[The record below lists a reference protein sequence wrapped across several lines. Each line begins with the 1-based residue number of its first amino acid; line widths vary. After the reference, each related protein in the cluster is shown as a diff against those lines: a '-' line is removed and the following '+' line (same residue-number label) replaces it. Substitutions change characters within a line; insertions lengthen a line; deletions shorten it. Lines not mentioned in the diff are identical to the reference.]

1 MLQLKNINIK
11 LKKNGNFLFENLNY
25 TLQRGVKCAVIGEE
39 GDGKS
44 TLLKFIYDPQSVSEY
59 CEVSGQAI
67 KDGASA
73 YLPQFLDGKELNKT
87 VMEYL
92 DGVAVYENMRLL
104 KNMKLSQD
112 IVFSEQKLN
121 TLSGGER
128 IKLRLFKLLC
138 KNPDILL
145 LDEPSNDIDY
155 SSLIWLKDFLKNCK
169 LSVLFVSHDRLLLE
183 DIAENVIHVE
193 QLIKKTRSKVTVF
206 QGGYSEYLSYSE
218 SNLNRQT
225 QIALK
230 QREEYDKRYKR
241 WQQIYERVNHEQKSI
256 SRNDPHGGRL
266 LKKKMK
272 SVISQKERFEK
283 DKENFIEIPD
293 RENAII
299 TFFPYDITVSNGKIV
314 LDFKEDKLNAGEK
327 ILAEN
332 IELKVV
338 GNAKIAIIGENGT
351 GKTTLLKRIWQ
362 VLKKRNDI
370 KCSYMPQEYSEAIDF
385 NATPLEYLSPF
396 GENISLIRQHLGN
409 LNFKADEMIS
419 KTGNLSGGQQ
429 AKIIYLKMVLD
440 KSSVLLL
447 DEPTRNFSPMSA
459 PVVCNALK
467 NFGGAIISVSHDLK
481 YVEEVCDKVYI
492 LKDKR
497 LTEL

>member
-183 DIAENVIHVE
+183 DVSENVIHVE

-206 QGGYSEYLSYSE
+206 QGGYSDYLSYSE

-293 RENAII
+293 RENTII
-299 TFFPYDITVSNGKIV
+299 TFFPYDITVPNGKIV

-396 GENISLIRQHLGN
+396 GENISLIRQYLGN

-440 KSSVLLL
+440 KSNVLLL

-459 PVVCNALK
+459 PVVCSALK

-492 LKDKR
+492 FKDKR

>member
-1 MLQLKNINIK
+1 MLQLKNIDIK

-183 DIAENVIHVE
+183 DVSENVIHVE

-206 QGGYSEYLSYSE
+206 QGGYSDYLSYSE

-293 RENAII
+293 RENTII
-299 TFFPYDITVSNGKIV
+299 TFFPYDITVPNGKIV

-351 GKTTLLKRIWQ
+351 GKTTLLKRIWE

-396 GENISLIRQHLGN
+396 GENISLIRQYLGN

-440 KSSVLLL
+440 KSNVLLL
-447 DEPTRNFSPMSA
+447 DEPTRNFSPTSA

-492 LKDKR
+492 FKDKR

>member
-183 DIAENVIHVE
+183 DVSENVIHVE

-206 QGGYSEYLSYSE
+206 QGGYSDYLSYSE

-293 RENAII
+293 RENTII
-299 TFFPYDITVSNGKIV
+299 TFFPYDITVPNGKIV

-351 GKTTLLKRIWQ
+351 GKTTLLKRIWE

-396 GENISLIRQHLGN
+396 GENISLIRQYLGN

-440 KSSVLLL
+440 KSNVLLL
-447 DEPTRNFSPMSA
+447 DEPTRNFSPTSA

>member
-1 MLQLKNINIK
+1 MLQLKNIDIK

-183 DIAENVIHVE
+183 DVSENVIHVE

-206 QGGYSEYLSYSE
+206 QGGYSDYLSYSE

-293 RENAII
+293 RENTII
-299 TFFPYDITVSNGKIV
+299 TFFPYDITVPNGKIV

-351 GKTTLLKRIWQ
+351 GKTTLLKRIWE

-396 GENISLIRQHLGN
+396 GENISLIRQYLGN

-440 KSSVLLL
+440 KSNVLLL
-447 DEPTRNFSPMSA
+447 DEPTRNFSPTSA

>member
-193 QLIKKTRSKVTVF
+193 QLIKKTRNKVTVF
-206 QGGYSEYLSYSE
+206 QGGYSDYLSYSE

-293 RENAII
+293 RENTII
-299 TFFPYDITVSNGKIV
+299 TFFPYDITVPNGKIV

-351 GKTTLLKRIWQ
+351 GKTTLLKRIWE

-396 GENISLIRQHLGN
+396 GENISLIRQYLGN

-440 KSSVLLL
+440 KSNVLLL
-447 DEPTRNFSPMSA
+447 DEPTRNFSPTSA

>member
-1 MLQLKNINIK
+1 MLQLKNIDIK
-11 LKKNGNFLFENLNY
+11 LKKNGNFLFENLHY

-183 DIAENVIHVE
+183 DVAENVIHVE

-299 TFFPYDITVSNGKIV
+299 TFFPYDITVPNGKIV

-396 GENISLIRQHLGN
+396 GENISLIRQYLGN

-440 KSSVLLL
+440 KSNVLLL
-447 DEPTRNFSPMSA
+447 DEPTRNFSPTSA

>member
-1 MLQLKNINIK
+1 MLQLKNIDIK

-138 KNPDILL
+138 RNPDILL

-183 DIAENVIHVE
+183 DVAENIIHVE

-206 QGGYSEYLSYSE
+206 QGGYSDYLSYSE

-299 TFFPYDITVSNGKIV
+299 TFF
-314 LDFKEDKLNAGEK
+314 
-327 ILAEN
+327 
-332 IELKVV
+332 
-338 GNAKIAIIGENGT
+338 
-351 GKTTLLKRIWQ
+351 R
-362 VLKKRNDI
+362 
-370 KCSYMPQEYSEAIDF
+370 
-385 NATPLEYLSPF
+385 
-396 GENISLIRQHLGN
+396 
-409 LNFKADEMIS
+409 MI
-419 KTGNLSGGQQ
+419 
-429 AKIIYLKMVLD
+429 
-440 KSSVLLL
+440 
-447 DEPTRNFSPMSA
+447 
-459 PVVCNALK
+459 
-467 NFGGAIISVSHDLK
+467 
-481 YVEEVCDKVYI
+481 
-492 LKDKR
+492 
-497 LTEL
+497 

>member
-183 DIAENVIHVE
+183 DVAENVIHVE

-206 QGGYSEYLSYSE
+206 QGGYSDYLSYSE

-293 RENAII
+293 RENTII
-299 TFFPYDITVSNGKIV
+299 TFFPYDITVPNGKIV

-351 GKTTLLKRIWQ
+351 GKTTLLKRIWE

-396 GENISLIRQHLGN
+396 GENISLIRQYLGN

-440 KSSVLLL
+440 KSNVLLL
-447 DEPTRNFSPMSA
+447 DEPTRNFSPTSA

>member
-183 DIAENVIHVE
+183 DVSENVIHVE

-206 QGGYSEYLSYSE
+206 QGGYSDYLSYSE

-293 RENAII
+293 RENTII
-299 TFFPYDITVSNGKIV
+299 TFFPYDITVPNGKIV

-327 ILAEN
+327 ILAED

-351 GKTTLLKRIWQ
+351 GKTTLLKRIWE

-396 GENISLIRQHLGN
+396 GENISLIRQYLGN

-440 KSSVLLL
+440 KSNVLLL

>member
-1 MLQLKNINIK
+1 MLQLKNIDIK

-183 DIAENVIHVE
+183 DVSENVIHVE

-206 QGGYSEYLSYSE
+206 QGGYSDYLSYSE

-299 TFFPYDITVSNGKIV
+299 TFFPYDITVPNGKIV

-396 GENISLIRQHLGN
+396 GENISLIRQYLGN

-447 DEPTRNFSPMSA
+447 DEPTRNFSPTSA

-492 LKDKR
+492 FKDKR